1 MQRSALAAAAQR
13 PVEPL
18 PVLPVLPLLGLEPV
32 ELLLPLL
39 LLDAGE
45 SAPGELESG
54 TISVPVVLSFGRL
67 LPMVALSPVPVPLLS
82 ALFALLA
89 SFAGR
94 SWLHATRAKP
104 KPKIET
110 STATCGRA
118 ICFLS

>member
-1 MQRSALAAAAQR
+1 M
-13 PVEPL
+13 
-18 PVLPVLPLLGLEPV
+18 LPLWGLEPV

-39 LLDAGE
+39 VLDAGE

-54 TISVPVVLSFGRL
+54 ASSVPVVLSFGRL
-67 LPMVALSPVPVPLLS
+67 LPMVPLSPVPVPVLS

-94 SWLHATRAKP
+94 SLPHATRAKP
-104 KPKIET
+104 KVET
-110 STATCGRA
+110 STATCART